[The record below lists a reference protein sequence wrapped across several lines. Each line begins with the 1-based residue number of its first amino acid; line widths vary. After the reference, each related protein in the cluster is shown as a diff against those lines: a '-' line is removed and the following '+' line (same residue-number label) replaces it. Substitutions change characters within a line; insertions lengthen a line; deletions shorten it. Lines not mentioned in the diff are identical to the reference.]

1 MTKELL
7 NYLLIAET
15 VPLAVGLIQIVFIS
29 MPFSGCLCVC
39 VCVCKCVLVC
49 FLFVCLFV
57 CLLAC
62 FMVCLL
68 ACMFRMRP
76 YLKTQDFKEELCSK
90 LCMAVDK
97 FSPNR
102 QWQIETW
109 SAKVHLWSLKFNM
122 GPQNQPLGKEM
133 LNLKPSFSG
142 SDSFRQIFGVQPWI
156 ARCELLHWETQ
167 TLLPVTGCKWFF
179 FIMYIVC
186 FINIHLLS
194 PIYGSF
200 FLMCVFFQL

>member
-39 VCVCKCVLVC
+39 VCKC
-49 FLFVCLFV
+49 VCLFV
-57 CLLAC
+57 SCLFACLLAC

-68 ACMFRMRP
+68 ACMFRMRS

-102 QWQIETW
+102 QWQIETC
-109 SAKVHLWSLKFNM
+109 SAKVHLWSLNKFNM

-133 LNLKPSFSG
+133 LSLETIIFRFRFLSSNFWGVTMDSKVWATSLRDP
-142 SDSFRQIFGVQPWI
+142 DSFTSHCLQMVF
-156 ARCELLHWETQ
+156 LHHICMV
-167 TLLPVTGCKWFF
+167 L
-179 FIMYIVC
+179 Y
-186 FINIHLLS
+186 INIDCHRC
-194 PIYGSF
+194 
-200 FLMCVFFQL
+200 M

>member
-39 VCVCKCVLVC
+39 VQVC
-49 FLFVCLFV
+49 VCLFV
-57 CLLAC
+57 SCLFACLLAC

-102 QWQIETW
+102 QWQIETC
-109 SAKVHLWSLKFNM
+109 SAKVHL
-122 GPQNQPLGKEM
+122 
-133 LNLKPSFSG
+133 
-142 SDSFRQIFGVQPWI
+142 
-156 ARCELLHWETQ
+156 
-167 TLLPVTGCKWFF
+167 
-179 FIMYIVC
+179 
-186 FINIHLLS
+186 
-194 PIYGSF
+194 
-200 FLMCVFFQL
+200 